1 MTSDFEGLSCM
12 SFSRNQV
19 AMVVVQ
25 SSRDVMSLLDEF
37 GFNLMYNVVSS
48 ASL

>member
-19 AMVVVQ
+19 ATLVVQ
-25 SSRDVMSLLDEF
+25 SSRDVMSLLDEV
-37 GFNLMYNVVSS
+37 GSNLIYNVVSS
-48 ASL
+48 AYL